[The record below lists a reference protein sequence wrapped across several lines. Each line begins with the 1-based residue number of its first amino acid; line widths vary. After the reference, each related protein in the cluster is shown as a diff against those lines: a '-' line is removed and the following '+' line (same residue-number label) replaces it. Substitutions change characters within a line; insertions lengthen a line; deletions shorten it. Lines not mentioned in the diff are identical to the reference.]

1 MDDLGEEYTAD
12 IVRATLKNNSDT
24 QCEANL
30 THRLSKDDNQGS
42 SVYEFYQL

>member
-1 MDDLGEEYTAD
+1 MDDLGEEYTAN

-30 THRLSKDDNQGS
+30 TDRLSKHNNEDAVD
-42 SVYEFYQL
+42 EFYQH